1 MEGII
6 AIIIFIIIGIP
17 IIIWIRIE
25 NHFSKIDYNLD
36 ILEKSQL
43 SIKKMLESLQNKKTD
58 SSAQKSQGENAD
70 AAPQVIGQAMK
81 INDDNPTV
89 SIPGIITEEDRQRAI
104 YQSIKINSA
113 EQLKDTSTE
122 EMEDDRPQPIDHPI
136 KINVETQPIDLS
148 VGKAINDEQN
158 AVETVGKPMNDE
170 QNAVEI
176 ADKTMNDEQK
186 SIEIAGKAINGEQNA
201 VETVGKTCIDSQTV
215 NQTTTENQNASQP
228 TQQILS
234 KKENTSHNLEKF
246 IGENLFGKLGILIF
260 ILGIGFFVKYAI
272 DKDWINEIARTILGF
287 STAIA
292 LLIIAER
299 LHKRYR
305 AFSSLLAGGAFGI
318 FYITTA
324 IAFHYYGIFSQNGAF
339 ATLCATT
346 VLMTAISII
355 YNRSE
360 LAATALVGGFIA
372 PFIVSTQNS
381 NIVTLLIYLSIL
393 NMGMAALATIKRW
406 AILPMLSFIFTYAI
420 ITWEM
425 FGIISP
431 EPTPLAAKQL
441 FVFITLAFIIFHWS
455 SFHILK
461 SSNTKSIAYI
471 LMGMLVGNST
481 IYHFI
486 GCYLAAYMPAFKNI
500 YGAVPL
506 FVAAVN
512 FLFYAY
518 LRYKK
523 TGKTM
528 FAGLLLTLSLAFL
541 SITVPIQFRGSDISI
556 IWTVEAIVLLWLYIK
571 TQSRVYETFTAIV
584 SAFALLYYFSTNN
597 YLNAWPVFRDEKLF
611 LNAHFIPNLF
621 VSLCWFVFASIM
633 HRFKTIFT
641 EKSRLLVYTPFN
653 AFMYFVSIFI
663 MIITFLNEV
672 DARIDIDYH
681 DADYYLSTAG
691 VIAAY
696 VVALRHR
703 FSVENF
709 KDAYL
714 VFIGII
720 TLLYMYTTLIFH
732 TVIPCAQILM
742 QWLTTAIVLFILGFI
757 VCRIAKFGMLHK
769 QYQLQAYF
777 SVIATIVWLSM
788 VKLFM
793 LMLGTD
799 EFNTS
804 FSLSLGIMAFGLM
817 YFGMRTHN
825 KPIRMVSLIEFG
837 IVLTKLVII
846 DVWEMQPIG
855 KIIVFISIGAIL
867 LTLSFLYQKLKNV
880 LFGEEDRKKE
890 IDA

>member
-43 SIKKMLESLQNKKTD
+43 SIKKMLESLQNKKPD
-58 SSAQKSQGENAD
+58 PSAQKLQGENAD

-122 EMEDDRPQPIDHPI
+122 KMEDDRPHPIDQPI

-148 VGKAINDEQN
+148 VRKAMNDEQNEIETAGKAINDEQN
-158 AVETVGKPMNDE
+158 AVETVEKAINDG
-170 QNAVEI
+170 QNAVETVGK
-176 ADKTMNDEQK
+176 AMND
-186 SIEIAGKAINGEQNA
+186 EQNA
-201 VETVGKTCIDSQTV
+201 VETVGKTCIESQTV

-228 TQQILS
+228 TQQILN
-234 KKENTSHNLEKF
+234 KKENKSHNLEKF

-360 LAATALVGGFIA
+360 LAAMALVGGFIA

-461 SSNTKSIAYI
+461 TSNTKSIAYI

-486 GCYLAAYMPAFKNI
+486 GYYLAAYMPAFKNI

-528 FAGLLLTLSLAFL
+528 FAGLLLILSLAFL

-556 IWTVEAIVLLWLYIK
+556 VWTVEAIVLLWLYIK

-597 YLNAWPVFRDEKLF
+597 YLNAWPVFRNEKLF
-611 LNAHFIPNLF
+611 LNAHFISNLF

-672 DARIDIDYH
+672 DARIDVDYH

-732 TVIPCAQILM
+732 TVMPCAQILM

-757 VCRIAKFGMLHK
+757 VCRMAKFGMLHK

-777 SVIATIVWLSM
+777 SVITTIVWLSM

-793 LMLGTD
+793 LTLGTD

-825 KPIRMVSLIEFG
+825 PIRMVTLIEFG

-880 LFGEEDRKKE
+880 LFGEEDQKKE

>member
-1 MEGII
+1 
-6 AIIIFIIIGIP
+6 
-17 IIIWIRIE
+17 
-25 NHFSKIDYNLD
+25 
-36 ILEKSQL
+36 
-43 SIKKMLESLQNKKTD
+43 
-58 SSAQKSQGENAD
+58 
-70 AAPQVIGQAMK
+70 
-81 INDDNPTV
+81 
-89 SIPGIITEEDRQRAI
+89 
-104 YQSIKINSA
+104 
-113 EQLKDTSTE
+113 
-122 EMEDDRPQPIDHPI
+122 
-136 KINVETQPIDLS
+136 
-148 VGKAINDEQN
+148 
-158 AVETVGKPMNDE
+158 
-170 QNAVEI
+170 
-176 ADKTMNDEQK
+176 
-186 SIEIAGKAINGEQNA
+186 
-201 VETVGKTCIDSQTV
+201 
-215 NQTTTENQNASQP
+215 
-228 TQQILS
+228 
-234 KKENTSHNLEKF
+234 
-246 IGENLFGKLGILIF
+246 
-260 ILGIGFFVKYAI
+260 
-272 DKDWINEIARTILGF
+272 
-287 STAIA
+287 
-292 LLIIAER
+292 
-299 LHKRYR
+299 
-305 AFSSLLAGGAFGI
+305 
-318 FYITTA
+318 
-324 IAFHYYGIFSQNGAF
+324 
-339 ATLCATT
+339 
-346 VLMTAISII
+346 
-355 YNRSE
+355 
-360 LAATALVGGFIA
+360 
-372 PFIVSTQNS
+372 
-381 NIVTLLIYLSIL
+381 
-393 NMGMAALATIKRW
+393 MGMAALATIKRW

-461 SSNTKSIAYI
+461 TSNTKSIAYI
-471 LMGMLVGNST
+471 LIGMLVGNST

-528 FAGLLLTLSLAFL
+528 SAGLLLTLSLAFL

-556 IWTVEAIVLLWLYIK
+556 VWTVEAIVLLWLYIK
-571 TQSRVYETFTAIV
+571 TQSRVYEIFTAIV

-597 YLNAWPVFRDEKLF
+597 YLDAWPIFRDEKLF

-672 DARIDIDYH
+672 DARIDVDYH

-732 TVIPCAQILM
+732 TVMPCAQILM

-757 VCRIAKFGMLHK
+757 VCRMAKFGMLHK

-777 SVIATIVWLSM
+777 SVITTIVWLSM

-793 LMLGTD
+793 LTLGTD

-846 DVWEMQPIG
+846 DVWDMQPIG

>member
-43 SIKKMLESLQNKKTD
+43 SIKKMLESLQNKKPD
-58 SSAQKSQGENAD
+58 PSAQKLQGENAD

-122 EMEDDRPQPIDHPI
+122 EMEDDRPHPIDQPI
-136 KINVETQPIDLS
+136 KINVETQPVDLS
-148 VGKAINDEQN
+148 VGKLINGEQKSI
-158 AVETVGKPMNDE
+158 ETVEK
-170 QNAVEI
+170 A
-176 ADKTMNDEQK
+176 MNDEQK
-186 SIEIAGKAINGEQNA
+186 SIEIAGKAMNNEQNA
-201 VETVGKTCIDSQTV
+201 VETVGKTRIDSQTV

-228 TQQILS
+228 TQQILN
-234 KKENTSHNLEKF
+234 KKENKSHNLEKF

-431 EPTPLAAKQL
+431 EPTPLSAKQL

-461 SSNTKSIAYI
+461 TSNTKSIAYI

-486 GCYLAAYMPAFKNI
+486 GCYLAAYMPALKNI

-528 FAGLLLTLSLAFL
+528 SAGLLLTLSLAFL
-541 SITVPIQFRGSDISI
+541 SITVPIQFKGSDISI
-556 IWTVEAIVLLWLYIK
+556 VWTVEAIVLLWLYIK

-672 DARIDIDYH
+672 DARIDVDYH
-681 DADYYLSTAG
+681 NADYYLSTAG

-720 TLLYMYTTLIFH
+720 TLLYMYTMLIFH
-732 TVIPCAQILM
+732 TVMPCAQILM

-757 VCRIAKFGMLHK
+757 VCKMAKFGMLHK

-777 SVIATIVWLSM
+777 SVITTIVWLSM

-793 LMLGTD
+793 LTLDTD

-846 DVWEMQPIG
+846 DVWDMQPIG

-880 LFGEEDRKKE
+880 LFGEEDQKKE

>member
-43 SIKKMLESLQNKKTD
+43 SIKKMLESLQNKKPD
-58 SSAQKSQGENAD
+58 SSAQKLQGENAD
-70 AAPQVIGQAMK
+70 SAPQVIGQAMK

-122 EMEDDRPQPIDHPI
+122 KMEDDRPHPIDQPI

-148 VGKAINDEQN
+148 VRKAINDEQN
-158 AVETVGKPMNDE
+158 AIETVGKPMNDE
-170 QNAVEI
+170 QNALETVGKAMNNEQNAVE
-176 ADKTMNDEQK
+176 TV
-186 SIEIAGKAINGEQNA
+186 GKAINGEQNA
-201 VETVGKTCIDSQTV
+201 VETVGKTRIDSQTV
-215 NQTTTENQNASQP
+215 NQTTTENQNASQS
-228 TQQILS
+228 TQQILN
-234 KKENTSHNLEKF
+234 KKENKSHNLEKF

-272 DKDWINEIARTILGF
+272 NKDWINEIARTILGF

-339 ATLCATT
+339 STLCATT

-406 AILPMLSFIFTYAI
+406 SILPMLSFIFTYAI

-461 SSNTKSIAYI
+461 TSNTKSISYI

-486 GCYLAAYMPAFKNI
+486 GYYLAAYMPAFKNI

-523 TGKTM
+523 MGKTM
-528 FAGLLLTLSLAFL
+528 FAGLLLILSLAFL

-556 IWTVEAIVLLWLYIK
+556 VWTVEAIVLLWLYIK

-597 YLNAWPVFRDEKLF
+597 YLDAWPVFRDEKLF

-621 VSLCWFVFASIM
+621 VSLCWFIFASIM

-681 DADYYLSTAG
+681 NADYYLSTAG

-732 TVIPCAQILM
+732 TVMPCAQILM

-757 VCRIAKFGMLHK
+757 VCRMAKFGMLHK

-777 SVIATIVWLSM
+777 SVITTIVWLSM

-793 LMLGTD
+793 LTLDTD

-846 DVWEMQPIG
+846 DVWDMQPIG

>member
-58 SSAQKSQGENAD
+58 SSAQKLQGENAD

-122 EMEDDRPQPIDHPI
+122 KMEDDRPQPIDQPI

-148 VGKAINDEQN
+148 VEKAINDEQNSIETAGKAINGEQN
-158 AVETVGKPMNDE
+158 AVETVGKAMNGE

-176 ADKTMNDEQK
+176 AGKAMND
-186 SIEIAGKAINGEQNA
+186 EQNA

-215 NQTTTENQNASQP
+215 NQTTTENQNASQS
-228 TQQILS
+228 TQQILN
-234 KKENTSHNLEKF
+234 KKENKSHNLEKF

-406 AILPMLSFIFTYAI
+406 AILPMLSFIFTYVI

-425 FGIISP
+425 FGVISP

-461 SSNTKSIAYI
+461 TSNTKSIAYI

-486 GCYLAAYMPAFKNI
+486 GYYLAAYMPAFKNI

-523 TGKTM
+523 IGKTM

-541 SITVPIQFRGSDISI
+541 SITVPIQFRGSNISI
-556 IWTVEAIVLLWLYIK
+556 VWTVEAIVLLWLYIK

-597 YLNAWPVFRDEKLF
+597 YLDAWPVFRDEKLF

-672 DARIDIDYH
+672 DARIDVDYH

-696 VVALRHR
+696 VVTLRHR

-732 TVIPCAQILM
+732 TVMPCAQILM
-742 QWLTTAIVLFILGFI
+742 QWHTTAIVLFILGFI
-757 VCRIAKFGMLHK
+757 VCRMAKFGMLHK

-777 SVIATIVWLSM
+777 SIITTIVWLSM

-793 LMLGTD
+793 LTLGTD

-846 DVWEMQPIG
+846 DVWDMQPIG

-880 LFGEEDRKKE
+880 LFGEEDQKKE